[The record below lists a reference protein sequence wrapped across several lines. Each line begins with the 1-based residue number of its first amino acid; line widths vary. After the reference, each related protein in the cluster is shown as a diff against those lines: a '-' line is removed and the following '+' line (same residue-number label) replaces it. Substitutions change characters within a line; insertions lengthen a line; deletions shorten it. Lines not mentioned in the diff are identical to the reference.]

1 MPFIMAGGK
10 KKEDC
15 TGDRNVRKEASY
27 VAKKK
32 KQSSKIIERAK
43 RKGPLDAEGFELSD
57 GTAGRR
63 DGGAAAAAATKGC
76 GRDGGWTCD

>member
-1 MPFIMAGGK
+1 MLQ
-10 KKEDC
+10 
-15 TGDRNVRKEASY
+15 R
-27 VAKKK
+27 KK

-43 RKGPLDAEGFELSD
+43 RKGSLDAEGFELSD